1 MEKNNKLKA
10 AGVRMALRMI
20 PADLLEGAP
29 AKLAS
34 YLNERLARVELA
46 DGEARAAY
54 LLAGQGEQMT
64 VATVAMDAH
73 GTVTRCFGTIT
84 LNELFSQILNQLKD
98 L

>member
-1 MEKNNKLKA
+1 MDNKLKA

-29 AKLAS
+29 TKLAS

-46 DGEARAAY
+46 EGETRAAY

-64 VATVAMDAH
+64 VATVAMDAF
-73 GTVTRCFGTIT
+73 GTVHRVVETTT
-84 LNELFSQILNQLKD
+84 MNLLFSQILNQLKE

>member
-1 MEKNNKLKA
+1 MDNKLKA

-46 DGEARAAY
+46 EGETRAAY

-64 VATVAMDAH
+64 VATVVMDAH
-73 GTVTRCFGTIT
+73 GTVTRVAETTT
-84 LNELFSQILNQLKD
+84 LNLLFSQILNQLKD